1 MANENFDIFA
11 IIPKA
16 AEMMRASWNSLTPE
30 QKAQSL
36 LSRPTRL
43 PDIKVD
49 QPAQPTVEKDSIIKG
64 VYQRGNQPYFPE
76 AQTFPYTKP
85 EDITSELQYERPAL
99 KETSKEP
106 ISKDLITSVPSL
118 GINPAAELLD
128 AYDKQTFSKYN
139 NPGNIELTKI
149 KWEGQVPNQSY
160 GNGRF
165 AVFATPEAGLRALSL
180 DLTTKLNR
188 HNGNLRAM
196 IEEYAPASEND
207 VDKYL
212 KTVQRYAGVKD
223 VYTKDDLKNIM
234 KGFIRMENKPELAK
248 KYIELL

>member
-49 QPAQPTVEKDSIIKG
+49 QPAQPTVEEDSIIKG
-64 VYQRGNQPYFPE
+64 LYQRGNQRYFPE

-85 EDITSELQYERPAL
+85 EDITSELQYERP
-99 KETSKEP
+99 P
-106 ISKDLITSVPSL
+106 L
-118 GINPAAELLD
+118 GQES
-128 AYDKQTFSKYN
+128 FSKYN
-139 NPGNIELTKI
+139 NPGNMELTSI
-149 KWEGQVPNQSY
+149 NWQGQVPNQSY
-160 GNGRF
+160 GDGRF

-188 HNGNLRAM
+188 HGGNLRAM

-212 KTVQRYAGVKD
+212 KTVQKYAGVKD

-234 KGFIRMENKPELAK
+234 KGFIRMENKPDLAK

>member
-49 QPAQPTVEKDSIIKG
+49 QSAQPTVEEDSIIKG
-64 VYQRGNQPYFPE
+64 LYQRGNQRYFPE

-85 EDITSELQYERPAL
+85 EDITSELQYERP
-99 KETSKEP
+99 P
-106 ISKDLITSVPSL
+106 L
-118 GINPAAELLD
+118 GQES
-128 AYDKQTFSKYN
+128 FSKYN
-139 NPGNIELTKI
+139 NPGNIELTSI
-149 KWEGQVPNQSY
+149 NWQGQVPNESY

-165 AVFATPEAGLRALSL
+165 AVFATPEAGLRALGL

-188 HNGNLRAM
+188 HGGNLRAM

-212 KTVQRYAGVKD
+212 KTVQESAGVKD

-234 KGFIRMENKPELAK
+234 KGFIRMENKPDLAK